1 VAVAPRQEVDRVF
14 FDGIEFTREEGP
26 LALSSELRRELNR
39 LMAEAAGGPVAP
51 SETEAHLAAANL
63 AHFVWSVGGP
73 SRRLV
78 AYALNE
84 LYEVDV
90 GDKGKKRAA
99 NFFSSAYLSK
109 EIRWKFSLY
118 HFLGS
123 MRTTGDET
131 YLFARTQSPLMISF
145 FGRFCKLSGY
155 QFFSPTS
162 RRVPADVARL
172 VGERF
177 GTEGLVVRGAH
188 RSRASVAPVV
198 TRSAQVSKI
207 LGKLDL
213 AAGDACV
220 LVGRKLETAPAPRLL
235 ASAVNFGAPKVPSP
249 LPLGVAQRL

>member
-1 VAVAPRQEVDRVF
+1 MF

-26 LALSSELRRELNR
+26 LALSGELRRELNR

-84 LYEVDV
+84 LYEVDMSEK
-90 GDKGKKRAA
+90 GEKGNKGKKRAA
-99 NFFSSAYLSK
+99 NFFSSAYISK

-177 GTEGLVVRGAH
+177 GTESLVLRGAH

-235 ASAVNFGAPKVPSP
+235 ANAVGFGSPKVPSP
-249 LPLGVAQRL
+249 LPLGAVQRL